1 MQDILKNKIGFF
13 VSVKYTDIFCDL
25 LRNIKEII
33 KEEEDK
39 KFETFFERY

>member
-1 MQDILKNKIGFF
+1 MKDILKHKIGYF

-33 KEEEDK
+33 KILIIIK
-39 KFETFFERY
+39 IKT